1 MFTIKL
7 LDKTTQK
14 SFEKTF
20 IIKYNPVL
28 KKCNIGA
35 KEKMEEN
42 TNIHTILKD
51 IENKNF
57 DSLENEND
65 LYYNTNIL
73 SSFLEERRK

>member
-1 MFTIKL
+1 
-7 LDKTTQK
+7 
-14 SFEKTF
+14 
-20 IIKYNPVL
+20 
-28 KKCNIGA
+28 
-35 KEKMEEN
+35 MEEN

-51 IENKNF
+51 VENKDF